1 MAFYRKT
8 KLNRGTKENPVLSYI
23 PRAVLVGKQITTKE
37 LSKRIA
43 AESTASEADVR
54 AVLTALPGVM
64 GMYMS
69 LGRSVKLDGIGSFQY
84 TIGCKGNE
92 VDSPDKVSTSQ
103 ITDVRVRFQPERTFT
118 AGHSGMTRAMVDS
131 TNGIEWIDI
140 DSLLATDDE
149 NPTPTPTPS
158 GSVAAPTISGNTSF
172 SESTQVTISGPDGAE
187 IHYTTDGT
195 VPTAESALYSEAF
208 TLSATTTVK
217 AIAIKDGQS
226 SEVASRVFT
235 KSSNDDDM
243 GQD

>member
-158 GSVAAPTISGNTSF
+158 GSVAAPTISGTTPFETST
-172 SESTQVTISGPDGAE
+172 SVTMSGPTGAE
-187 IHYTTDGT
+187 IRYTTDGST
-195 VPTAESALYSEAF
+195 PTSSSSLYSSAI

-217 AIAIKDGQS
+217 AIAIKDGVS
-226 SEVASRVFT
+226 SEVTTKTFT
-235 KSSNDDDM
+235 KSGGGGDAD
-243 GQD
+243 